1 MKIKYTRT
9 ASKSNL
15 DERIYNLGANAGYLC
30 AEIDKLEGLK
40 DHVFNPPPFQNTLLR
55 ITPPPPQTRKHILFL
70 NKKYFTNKRI
80 LYE

>member
-30 AEIDKLEGLK
+30 AEIDQLEGLK
-40 DHVFNPPPFQNTLLR
+40 DHVFNLPPIPEHLVADSPPPNTKAHFVL
-55 ITPPPPQTRKHILFL
+55 
-70 NKKYFTNKRI
+70 
-80 LYE
+80 E

>member
-40 DHVFNPPPFQNTLLR
+40 DHVFNPPHSR
-55 ITPPPPQTRKHILFL
+55 TPCCGLPPPQTRKHILFL